1 MNNQLFVMINSI
13 SVGSLWLDER
23 QRFCFQYD
31 AGWLAHP
38 GIPLSLSLPL
48 RPEPF
53 LDDLAHPYFA
63 NLLPESRL
71 RELIARNLGISVGND
86 FGLLER
92 IGGECAGAVTITA
105 STNLQQ
111 QEGSYQP
118 LSSDDLNRVIAQLP
132 QTPLLAGQ
140 SGIRLSLAGAQN
152 KLPIHYDGQIFS
164 LCYGSAASTHI
175 IKPAIK
181 DLDNT
186 VENEAFCMALARLV
200 GLNVPDTFIHE
211 HQGIKLF
218 VISRY
223 DRLRQDNA
231 VIRLHQEDF
240 CQALGVL
247 PEYKYELEGGPSI
260 KDCFNLLRTNS
271 RQAARDLLSLL
282 DWVLF
287 NWLIGNSDSHAKNL
301 SLLLL
306 PDGLQLAPFYDLL
319 STRIYAHYGV
329 SERLAMKIGG
339 QDAPNELRL
348 EQWEQLAED
357 TGIKPALIKK
367 RLGLLVQKL
376 SNARM
381 SLFKDA
387 FAGHRCDALHR
398 LMELMGQQE
407 EIAMKRVVGR

>member
-13 SVGSLWLDER
+13 CVGSLWLDER

-31 AGWLAHP
+31 AGWLTQS

-48 RPEPF
+48 RSEPF

-105 STNLQQ
+105 STDLQQ
-111 QEGSYQP
+111 QGGAYQP
-118 LSSDDLNRVIAQLP
+118 LSSDDLHRIIAQLP

-152 KLPIHYDGQIFS
+152 KLPIQYDGQIFS
-164 LCYGSAASTHI
+164 LGYGSAASTHI

-186 VENEAFCMALARLV
+186 VENEAFCMVLARLV

-211 HQGIKLF
+211 YQGIKLF

-223 DRLRQDNA
+223 DRLRQDSA

-247 PEYKYELEGGPSI
+247 PEYKYECEGGPSLYS
-260 KDCFNLLRTNS
+260 CFNLLRTNS

-306 PDGLQLAPFYDLL
+306 PDGPQLAPFYDLL
-319 STRIYAHYGV
+319 STRIYGHYGV

-339 QDAPNELRL
+339 QDAPSELRL
-348 EQWEQLAED
+348 EQWEQLAVD
-357 TGIKPALIKK
+357 AGIKPALIKK
-367 RLGLLVQKL
+367 RLELLVQRV

-381 SLFKDA
+381 NLFKGA
-387 FAGHRCDALHR
+387 FAGHRCDALYR

-407 EIAMKRVVGR
+407 ELAVKRVVGR